1 MSRPRWGSRAPCAS
15 KWVNRWG
22 RHGDLRLVDRSSV
35 PRRSPNA
42 TPVWI
47 ELVEGWRTEKKW
59 SGQRISHVLA
69 ELGFA
74 SSSAQFRN
82 VSGSYPTRHRVAA
95 AGAPLRLP
103 WLGQPFSIRRTAR
116 SWNSWSYLLGAEMA
130 LSLLCHLLCQISTLR
145 DFQGGSSD
153 FTWILGKK
161 SRHQK
166 TKPFR
171 LRHNDKA
178 ERYQPIMAEEV
189 SNARDTTVRTTA
201 RRDRGGTSATTTI
214 APTAPPTADRQQR
227 RLNSGV
233 TNVQPSYGQW
243 RSGPIRRECPPGFR
257 RGSGPERKRR
267 AAVLKKVWRK
277 NNKSRDSPTDHR

>member
-95 AGAPLRLP
+95 AGAPLRLL

-145 DFQGGSSD
+145 DSRAVQATSPGSS
-153 FTWILGKK
+153 
-161 SRHQK
+161 
-166 TKPFR
+166 
-171 LRHNDKA
+171 
-178 ERYQPIMAEEV
+178 
-189 SNARDTTVRTTA
+189 A
-201 RRDRGGTSATTTI
+201 RRADTKRPSRSDSATTTRPSATNRSWPRKSLTLAIPLCGRPLDVI
-214 APTAPPTADRQQR
+214 AVEHRPQLLSPPRRRRPQTANNAGSTPASPTSSPHTA
-227 RLNSGV
+227 SGARDLFDASV
-233 TNVQPSYGQW
+233 P
-243 RSGPIRRECPPGFR
+243 RIPEGFGSRAQATR
-257 RGSGPERKRR
+257 RGP
-267 AAVLKKVWRK
+267 
-277 NNKSRDSPTDHR
+277 